1 MPNLPKRKVGI
12 VACSGEELPGG
23 TVTRLAALKV
33 LEHLR
38 PDQTVTICL
47 PLFLA
52 GGEGD
57 RAFAKFYPTIAVDGC
72 EKRCAARATEM
83 YSNKPAAS
91 IVLDELLTEHGLPQ
105 PKGMRRLTPES
116 GRAVDALAD
125 AIAVEVDHLMAVRWS
140 RSEGA
145 MLDAGPAA
153 SDGSTTTVSTSAC
166 ACGSGIPVTT
176 VELGGRTA
184 TIMAL
189 EPIMELAYNQGL
201 RADGELPPQILQT
214 VQVYNP
220 VPAEDEGWYSQAV
233 ELAWR
238 SYCAERER
246 SHGKGQ
252 QNG

>member
-33 LEHLR
+33 LERLR

-72 EKRCAARATEM
+72 AKRCAARATEM

-91 IVLDELLTEHGLPQ
+91 IVLDEVLAACGLPQ
-105 PKGMRRLTPES
+105 PQGMRRLTPES
-116 GRAVDALAD
+116 GQAVDALAD
-125 AIAVEVDHLMAVRWS
+125 AIAAEVDRLMAVRWS
-140 RSEGA
+140 RSEGTILEA
-145 MLDAGPAA
+145 APDAGA
-153 SDGSTTTVSTSAC
+153 VSTSAC

-176 VELGGRTA
+176 VQVGDQAVE
-184 TIMAL
+184 IMAL
-189 EPIMELAYNQGL
+189 APIMELAYQQGL
-201 RADGELPPQILQT
+201 RASGALPPQILQT
-214 VQVYNP
+214 VLVYNT
-220 VPAEDEGWYSQAV
+220 VSDGDEARYAQAV
-233 ELAWR
+233 EIAWNA
-238 SYCAERER
+238 YCAEREGQN
-246 SHGKGQ
+246 HG
-252 QNG
+252 